1 MRVFLETFGCQMNEL
16 DSELV
21 RGRLA
26 SLGYRFVDDPD
37 AAEIVLFNTCA
48 VRDHAE
54 QKVRSRV
61 GIVGSQKRNGREVIL
76 GLLGC
81 MAEREGLAILQ
92 KHPQVDLLCGPGELD
107 RLPTLLE
114 NLRRTTAATRG
125 ERVALAGNRSRRTAT
140 LTAAEDE
147 LESLDLSRSF
157 DPEGSS
163 RPWSAYVRITRGCNK
178 FCTYCV
184 VPATR
189 GAEVH
194 RPPDAI
200 VEECRRL
207 VDRGVIEITLLGQ
220 TVNHYRYTHGTA
232 LTLDG
237 REAPQVGPGLGAFRK
252 APAAGERV
260 TTFAMLLARI
270 HEEVPGLE
278 RLRFVTSYPRDL
290 GDDVFD
296 VLAACPR
303 ICRYLHMPVQ
313 SGSDRILKAMNR
325 GYTVAEYLETV
336 DRAIER
342 LPDVSIA
349 GDVIVGFPTETDE
362 DFAATERLLRRVPFK
377 NNFIFKYSPR
387 PGTTAFDRLPDDVPD
402 EVKRYRNNRL
412 LALQAEVSRDVHAR
426 EVGRTL
432 PVLFDRVGSIPLE
445 RRSDMTAAGSGGGVE
460 LRVAGR
466 RTADDSMPRAEGEA
480 SRQWQALGRT
490 AGDLIVAVDVEDEIA
505 AEAMRGR
512 ILEVEVTA
520 AEALLLR
527 GRRPMPAIAP
537 IG

>member
-1 MRVFLETFGCQMNEL
+1 
-16 DSELV
+16 
-21 RGRLA
+21 
-26 SLGYRFVDDPD
+26 
-37 AAEIVLFNTCA
+37 
-48 VRDHAE
+48 
-54 QKVRSRV
+54 
-61 GIVGSQKRNGREVIL
+61 
-76 GLLGC
+76 
-81 MAEREGLAILQ
+81 
-92 KHPQVDLLCGPGELD
+92 
-107 RLPTLLE
+107 
-114 NLRRTTAATRG
+114 
-125 ERVALAGNRSRRTAT
+125 
-140 LTAAEDE
+140 
-147 LESLDLSRSF
+147 
-157 DPEGSS
+157 
-163 RPWSAYVRITRGCNK
+163 
-178 FCTYCV
+178 
-184 VPATR
+184 
-189 GAEVH
+189 
-194 RPPDAI
+194 
-200 VEECRRL
+200 
-207 VDRGVIEITLLGQ
+207 
-220 TVNHYRYTHGTA
+220 
-232 LTLDG
+232 
-237 REAPQVGPGLGAFRK
+237 
-252 APAAGERV
+252 
-260 TTFAMLLARI
+260 
-270 HEEVPGLE
+270 
-278 RLRFVTSYPRDL
+278 
-290 GDDVFD
+290 
-296 VLAACPR
+296 
-303 ICRYLHMPVQ
+303 VQ

-349 GDVIVGFPTETDE
+349 GDIIVGFPTETDE
-362 DFAATERLLRRVPFK
+362 DFEATERLMRRVPFK

-412 LALQAEVSRDVHAR
+412 LALQAEVSREVHAR

-460 LRVAGR
+460 LRVSGR
-466 RTADDSMPRAEGEA
+466 RATDDSMPRARGEA